1 MKIRIKDDFDI
12 KKIVDSGQC
21 FRPKEI
27 STGIYRFIVGE
38 NILHISGG
46 EGVFNVDCTAQEW
59 ENVWKNYFD
68 LATNYAEIRR
78 DIKNFAIGKP
88 YEQKLIDATEFGKGI
103 RILRQEPFETLIS
116 FIISQR
122 KSIPSIRTSV
132 ERICERFGRR
142 VGEIYLFPHVKTL
155 RTI

>member
-1 MKIRIKDDFDI
+1 MEIRIKDDFDI

-59 ENVWKNYFD
+59 ENVWKN
-68 LATNYAEIRR
+68 
-78 DIKNFAIGKP
+78 
-88 YEQKLIDATEFGKGI
+88 
-103 RILRQEPFETLIS
+103 
-116 FIISQR
+116 
-122 KSIPSIRTSV
+122 
-132 ERICERFGRR
+132 
-142 VGEIYLFPHVKTL
+142 
-155 RTI
+155 